1 MIGKNSPTIFRNTCI
16 ILSLILGIFFRFEN
30 LDKKLI
36 WHDEV
41 GTRLF
46 SAGLQVDDWSSVLY
60 TGQVLDVDLVRSIHN
75 THKKDAI
82 DILRGLA
89 QDDPHHPPL
98 YYFLAGIWGRI
109 FSDDIVTLRMLS
121 AIFSLLMFPGIFWF
135 CRELFQSQRIAWT
148 ASALLAVSPFFV
160 LYAQEAR
167 EYTLWFALIL
177 LSNAALIRAIRLTEL
192 KEETNSTNHIFISW
206 TLCTFITALAL
217 YTSLAT
223 ATVILSQAVFI
234 LFREKFRFNKITLM
248 SAGALSLGVVIFA
261 PWAYALAMR
270 WEAFQISMAWS
281 KMIIIPN
288 SSLLSILALN
298 ISRIVIDFWPDY
310 QGIESFVAVGLASL
324 FVLTAICFLIKY
336 APFKKG
342 ALVLFLI
349 IVPISIVLVPDLV
362 LGGIRSVSARYLAP
376 SLIGILVAIAYLL
389 GAESESGKLR
399 IQNTVFI
406 VLLVLG
412 IASCFLNSKQEVVW
426 TKGIS
431 YNLPKVAD
439 MINQSQTA
447 LVVGNRE
454 RHHPGN
460 LLALSYLFKDETKM
474 QFLATEQEYELPQ
487 NFSGIFLYSPTDQ
500 FRKALEK
507 NENVTTRLLMEDL
520 HLQLWIVEPIVIR

>member
-1 MIGKNSPTIFRNTCI
+1 M
-16 ILSLILGIFFRFEN
+16 
-30 LDKKLI
+30 
-36 WHDEV
+36 
-41 GTRLF
+41 
-46 SAGLQVDDWSSVLY
+46 
-60 TGQVLDVDLVRSIHN
+60 
-75 THKKDAI
+75 
-82 DILRGLA
+82 
-89 QDDPHHPPL
+89 
-98 YYFLAGIWGRI
+98 
-109 FSDDIVTLRMLS
+109 
-121 AIFSLLMFPGIFWF
+121 
-135 CRELFQSQRIAWT
+135 
-148 ASALLAVSPFFV
+148 
-160 LYAQEAR
+160 
-167 EYTLWFALIL
+167 
-177 LSNAALIRAIRLTEL
+177 
-192 KEETNSTNHIFISW
+192 
-206 TLCTFITALAL
+206 
-217 YTSLAT
+217 
-223 ATVILSQAVFI
+223 
-234 LFREKFRFNKITLM
+234 
-248 SAGALSLGVVIFA
+248 
-261 PWAYALAMR
+261 
-270 WEAFQISMAWS
+270 
-281 KMIIIPN
+281 
-288 SSLLSILALN
+288 
-298 ISRIVIDFWPDY
+298 
-310 QGIESFVAVGLASL
+310 
-324 FVLTAICFLIKY
+324 
-336 APFKKG
+336 
-342 ALVLFLI
+342 
-349 IVPISIVLVPDLV
+349 PDLV

-460 LLALSYLFKDETKM
+460 LLALSYLLKDETKM